1 MAGAEARLSFGK
13 DFDRDGP
20 PMVSESARQ
29 LSAMSEEFV
38 ELACRLD
45 PVGATLMGIHDYDD
59 RLPDDSPDG
68 FAEREEW
75 LRGLDAR
82 LTARVVDAELTSA
95 QRVDATLLRSRVASL
110 RYQYESLPVLTRNP
124 VRFSETAMQSI
135 FLLMERPFAPLDERK
150 EVLLARLLAIPAYL
164 ERATHSLTSVPAV
177 FAETARDV
185 NLTGPSY
192 VDEVARALI
201 RHFPGEGE
209 RIEHAASRAR
219 VGFSRYQ
226 EFLERELPL
235 REGGSLAIGEPALE
249 ELLRREH
256 LITRSAREIETLG
269 RDHVAATRRLLEEEA
284 KKLDPALDWREQV
297 TAAKKRHPEASRV
310 RELYTREVERARKF
324 VLDRRIAPIPDGPL
338 QVIDTPP
345 FERVFVPYA
354 SYLPP
359 GPFDADQTGVFYVTP
374 IDLSR
379 SRAEQLEQLEGHCSA
394 SIPLVVLHE
403 TYPGHHLQR
412 LQANLASSRLRQ
424 LAADACFV
432 DGWAL
437 YCEEMMW
444 EQGFFMD
451 PATRL
456 IQLRDLLFRACRA
469 VIDVRLQ
476 CGTMTPDEAVE
487 YLVQEALIEP
497 VNARREVRRYVLAPT
512 QPLSFLVG
520 KLELQALRNEA
531 QAQAGE
537 RFNLQEFHAGLL
549 AGGALPIALVR
560 EELRERVKTA

>member
-1 MAGAEARLSFGK
+1 MT
-13 DFDRDGP
+13 D
-20 PMVSESARQ
+20 SARH

-68 FAEREEW
+68 FAERERW
-75 LRGLDAR
+75 LADLDAR
-82 LTARVVDAELTSA
+82 LAARIDDAELSGP

-110 RYQYESLPVLTRNP
+110 RFQYEHLHVLTRNP
-124 VRFSETAMQSI
+124 VRFSETAMQGV

-164 ERATHSLTSVPAV
+164 ERATASLAEVPPA
-177 FAETARDV
+177 FADTARDV

-201 RHFPGEGE
+201 RHFPGEAE

-226 EFLERELPL
+226 EFLERELPA
-235 REGGSLAIGEPALE
+235 RSGGSLAIGEDALN

-256 LITRSAREIETLG
+256 LLTMSAAEIETLG
-269 RDHVAATRRLLEEEA
+269 RDHLAATRAQLEEEA
-284 KKLDPALDWREQV
+284 RTIDPSRDWRTQIA
-297 TAAKKRHPEASRV
+297 AAKKRHPEASRV
-310 RELYTREVERARKF
+310 RELYAAEVDRARRF
-324 VLDRRIAPIPDGPL
+324 VRERRIAPIPEGPL

-379 SRAEQLEQLEGHCSA
+379 SRAEQLEQLEGHCTA

-403 TYPGHHLQR
+403 TYPGHHVQR
-412 LQANLASSRLRQ
+412 LAANQASSRLRQ
-424 LAADACFV
+424 LASDACFV

-444 EQGFFMD
+444 EQGFFTD

-456 IQLRDLLFRACRA
+456 IQLRDLMFRACRA

-476 CGTMTPDEAVE
+476 CGSMTPEEAVE
-487 YLVQEALIEP
+487 FLVTEALIEP

-520 KLELQALRNEA
+520 KLELMRLRDEERA
-531 QAQAGE
+531 RAGD
-537 RFNLQEFHAGLL
+537 RFSLPEFHAGLL
-549 AGGALPIALVR
+549 AGGAMPIALVR
-560 EELRERVKTA
+560 DELRERVRA